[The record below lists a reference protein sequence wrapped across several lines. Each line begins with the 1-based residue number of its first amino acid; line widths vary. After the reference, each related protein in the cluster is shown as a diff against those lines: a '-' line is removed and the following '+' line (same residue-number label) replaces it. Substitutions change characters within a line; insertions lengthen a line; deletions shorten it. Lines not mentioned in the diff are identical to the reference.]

1 MEIEKNL
8 LFQGIEPDRV
18 KELIELMDGN
28 IKKYSKGEVIYESG
42 NYINKFAIVISGEVL
57 IERYDENGNRVI
69 FSKIEEGGHFGDSYV
84 FLKEIP
90 IMIDVVA
97 GKDTEVLFIDILKLY
112 EIKLEDNRILL
123 NITKI
128 LAKKNVVLSKKIIHS
143 SSKTIRGKI
152 TSYLRE
158 QRIMNKSKKFKI
170 KYNRQILSEYLNCD
184 RSQLSKELSKMKKE
198 GIIDFNKDF
207 FIIKKDF

>member
-1 MEIEKNL
+1 
-8 LFQGIEPDRV
+8 
-18 KELIELMDGN
+18 MDGN

-112 EIKLEDNRILL
+112 EIKLEDNKILL

-207 FIIKKDF
+207 FIIKKDFWLCGYNHIQK